1 MAATRELAK
10 SSVLRQEI
18 NSLPLG
24 SRTKKRLT
32 LQRFVTGPYFGT

>member
-1 MAATRELAK
+1 MAATREFAK

-24 SRTKKRLT
+24 SLTKKRLT
-32 LQRFVTGPYFGT
+32 PQRFVTGPYIGP